1 MKLLEVCCG
10 DADSVAASA
19 IAGAE
24 RIELCSALAVGG
36 VTPSAGLMSAARKIF
51 KGRIHVLI
59 RPREGDF
66 VYTQAEKDVMIDDIG
81 LACKCGCDGVV
92 VGALLPDG
100 RIDCGF
106 AALAASTA
114 RRHGL
119 SVTFHRAFDQC
130 TDKAEALDA
139 LIGMGYD
146 RVLTSGGAESAEEGV
161 DMLASLVAQS
171 SGRIIIL
178 PGGGVTAANAARI
191 CNATG
196 ATEIHGSCR
205 LGGGRSSDASIITL
219 IMQNINHE

>member
-36 VTPSAGLMSAARKIF
+36 VTPSAGLMSAASKIF

-100 RIDCGF
+100 RIDCG
-106 AALAASTA
+106 
-114 RRHGL
+114 
-119 SVTFHRAFDQC
+119 
-130 TDKAEALDA
+130 
-139 LIGMGYD
+139 
-146 RVLTSGGAESAEEGV
+146 
-161 DMLASLVAQS
+161 
-171 SGRIIIL
+171 
-178 PGGGVTAANAARI
+178 
-191 CNATG
+191 
-196 ATEIHGSCR
+196 
-205 LGGGRSSDASIITL
+205 
-219 IMQNINHE
+219 